1 MRARNVNANILLLLL
16 VGGATGHGGAARGRG
31 APSAS
36 VLRGVR
42 RVAAAT
48 RAAPALSADT
58 LVGSEQEM
66 ISITPSAMKQLLA
79 LKAASDGADLVLR
92 MGVRS
97 GGCSGMSYVMDMI
110 DAAAIDATDL
120 VIEYGE
126 HGLRC
131 VIDAKS
137 SMFLYGLQLDYS
149 DKLIG
154 GGFGFSVRAP
164 AAAGRAGPRATAA
177 ASRAPTGKA
186 LTRRCVGLLR
196 LPSPPPPPPP
206 PPLAQNPNAEST
218 CGCGSSFSV

>member
-1 MRARNVNANILLLLL
+1 MARPCLLLALAL
-16 VGGATGHGGAARGRG
+16 IVGAAGHRGGA
-31 APSAS
+31 
-36 VLRGVR
+36 VR
-42 RVAAAT
+42 RAQPAV
-48 RAAPALSADT
+48 RAVRRTAFAPRTAPALSADT

-66 ISITPSAMKQLLA
+66 ISITPPAMKQLLA
-79 LKAASDGADLVLR
+79 LKAAADGADLVLR

-126 HGLRC
+126 VGLRC

-154 GGFGFSVRAP
+154 GGFGFSVRA
-164 AAAGRAGPRATAA
+164 RAGAGPLRPHAPSETTRAARKLPRSPRTRSAHRADAA
-177 ASRAPTGKA
+177 CPP
-186 LTRRCVGLLR
+186 RRR
-196 LPSPPPPPPP
+196 
-206 PPLAQNPNAEST
+206 PLAQNPNAEST